1 MKNIAQGN
9 EISDSGSGI
18 HVSDQETDFES
29 ESVVSDSSNDA
40 DEQAPEREGEWSK
53 NLDNTRVIPA
63 VAGCSSYSGIRL
75 PSPVSSTSF
84 HYFTRPSRLSF
95 YQQLAT
101 KTHRVLKCNVLWHYY
116 PVSAVGLPVYPKHSV

>member
-40 DEQAPEREGEWSK
+40 DEQEPEREGEWSK
-53 NLDNTRVIPA
+53 NLDNTRVIVLLLLGAVRILAFGCRPLLAAHPFTTLPA
-63 VAGCSSYSGIRL
+63 QVDCR
-75 PSPVSSTSF
+75 STS
-84 HYFTRPSRLSF
+84 S
-95 YQQLAT
+95 
-101 KTHRVLKCNVLWHYY
+101 
-116 PVSAVGLPVYPKHSV
+116 